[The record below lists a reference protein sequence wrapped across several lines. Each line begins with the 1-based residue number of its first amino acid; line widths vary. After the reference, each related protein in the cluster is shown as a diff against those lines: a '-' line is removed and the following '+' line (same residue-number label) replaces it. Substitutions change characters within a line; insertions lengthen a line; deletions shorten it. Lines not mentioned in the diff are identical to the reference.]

1 MNDETKGAIEWL
13 RTLDEDDRDYYDA
26 QRILA
31 HIDGEPARRA
41 AAREEQREA
50 CALDAEERVGCAS
63 TYDEIRSVP
72 LDATPLAD
80 ELRTLRARVAELED
94 YKQEGDDVAVAAQR
108 LKFWAENP
116 YACPVHFG
124 ARTACGQC
132 YDSERALRLSA
143 EAQVTEAHERLDE
156 FGMRRDGTT
165 ATVVEGIAAMRE
177 RIDEYRAEWYRAE
190 AQVAAV
196 RAECARALR
205 APRCFDEYD
214 FAADVLRAM
223 DNATK

>member
-1 MNDETKGAIEWL
+1 M
-13 RTLDEDDRDYYDA
+13 
-26 QRILA
+26 
-31 HIDGEPARRA
+31 
-41 AAREEQREA
+41 
-50 CALDAEERVGCAS
+50 
-63 TYDEIRSVP
+63 
-72 LDATPLAD
+72 
-80 ELRTLRARVAELED
+80 
-94 YKQEGDDVAVAAQR
+94 AVAAQR